1 MKNIKYILLVFLT
14 LYIFRVQA
22 QERFDVGVNV
32 GGTERTMPWTG
43 GYNAPQFS
51 NIDLNRDGITDMIS
65 FDRQGDILIP
75 YIHLPASG
83 RWIVDWDYKSIFP
96 KLVDWVLVVDYNQD
110 GVEDLFTSSS
120 ETGIAGISVY
130 KGSYVDGHWSFTLQ
144 HDRDK
149 DYLQI
154 SVQNLLT
161 NLYVSWDDIPAVTDI
176 DGDGDID
183 ILAFEPGG
191 SYINYYIN
199 QSVENGWGSDSIRY
213 KLDDLCWGKI
223 LENEL
228 NQEVYLSNNPDVCSD
243 GHFTGEDPLV
253 PRHSGSTTLA
263 LDVDDDGDK
272 DIFIGDISSRHIVF
286 GLNGLNAQESWIVAQ
301 DAMFPAQDTVI
312 DLPYFLGAYS
322 VQLDDDPEPE
332 LLVAVNSRALTED
345 RKSVWRYDDDP
356 SPGPLNYKLTE
367 KGAFQNQMIDLGSN
381 SRPTVADI
389 DGDGLED
396 LLIGGYH
403 YTDGPTTRIPSIWY
417 FRNTGTLHSPYFE
430 LQTDDFLNMSQ
441 FAGFPTFDFA
451 PAFGDI
457 DGNGTIDLIVGEQ
470 NGKLFFYKN
479 NSHQG
484 QPMSFDP
491 PVYPYMNISVGVSSA
506 PQIADINGDG
516 LGDLII
522 GERTGNADVNGRCS
536 NLNYFE
542 NLGTTGNAVFNSDL
556 NTPPNTACYG
566 RVLFDLQP
574 GLPQYSA
581 PYIFVSKDGVELMAG
596 GDPGKLYLYG
606 DLEAGKTGSLTLIE
620 NEFGGFEF
628 GNRSAPAL
636 ADLDHDGTFE
646 LLAGNQRGGVELFH
660 TNILVGTTAVVQPSD
675 NPDKPYQIMYSNTGH
690 IVEVAWK
697 NGVPGKIELFDA
709 IGRILNSDVGQED
722 IIQSINLEPF
732 PMGIYFVRLQLGKKT
747 WVEKIANNK
756 Y

>member
-1 MKNIKYILLVFLT
+1 MKNKTYILILFLSVY
-14 LYIFRVQA
+14 LFRVHA
-22 QERFDVGVNV
+22 QERFDIGVKVGQA
-32 GGTERTMPWTG
+32 ERTMPWTG

-83 RWIVDWDYKSIFP
+83 RWIVDWSYKSIFP
-96 KLVDWVLVVDYNQD
+96 KLVDWVLVVDYNHD

-130 KGSYVDGHWSFTLQ
+130 KGSYDNGQWAFVLQ
-144 HDRDK
+144 HDRDR

-154 SVQNLLT
+154 SVQNFLT
-161 NLYVSWDDIPAVTDI
+161 NLYVSWDDIPAVSDI

-183 ILAFEPGG
+183 ILAYEPGG
-191 SYINYYIN
+191 SYINYYLN
-199 QSVENGWGSDSIRY
+199 QSMENGWGSDSIRY

-243 GHFTGEDPLV
+243 GHFTGEDPVV
-253 PRHSGSTTLA
+253 PRHSGSTTMA
-263 LDVDDDGDK
+263 LDIDADGDK

-286 GLNGLNAQESWIVAQ
+286 GLNGLNAQASWIVDQ
-301 DAMFPAQDTVI
+301 DATFPSQDTVI
-312 DLPYFLGAYS
+312 DLPYFLGTFS

-367 KGAFQNQMIDLGSN
+367 KGVFQNQMIDLGSN
-381 SRPTVADI
+381 SRPAVSDI

-430 LQTDDFLNMSQ
+430 LLTDDFLNMSQ

-457 DGNGTIDLIVGEQ
+457 DGNGTLDLIVGEQ
-470 NGKLFFYKN
+470 NGKLFFYRN
-479 NSHQG
+479 NSPQG

-516 LGDLII
+516 LGDLVI
-522 GERTGNADVNGRCS
+522 GERTGNADQNGRCS

-556 NTPPNTACYG
+556 NSPPNTACYG

-596 GDPGKLYLYG
+596 GDPGKLNLYG
-606 DLEAGKTGSLTLIE
+606 DLEAGKTGSLTVIE
-620 NEFGGFEF
+620 TEYGGFEF
-628 GNRSAPAL
+628 GNRSSPAL
-636 ADLDHDGTFE
+636 ADLDHDGKFE

-660 TNILVGTTAVVQPSD
+660 TDLLVGTTAIVQPSD
-675 NPDKPYQIMYSNTGH
+675 HPDKPYQIMYSNAEN
-690 IVEVAWK
+690 IVEVVWK
-697 NGVPGKIELFDA
+697 NGVPGKIELYDA
-709 IGRILNSDVGQED
+709 IGRVLNIDVDQAE
-722 IIQSINLEPF
+722 IIQAINLEPF
-732 PMGIYFVRLQLGKKT
+732 PMGIYFVRLQLGNKT
-747 WVEKIANNK
+747 WVEKIVDNK
-756 Y
+756 